1 MKKILKLTA
10 IAIIVFIMN
19 ITACYAE
26 ELNCDY
32 VLRKG
37 STGNNVKVLQRELNK
52 QANCNLV
59 IDGSFGKLTKACVQ
73 KYQKANNLEQD
84 GIVGPLTCNS
94 LNGTP
99 LETTNETINQTIA
112 ENKSSITLYDKETS
126 KYAVVLG
133 SKVNVRKSS
142 STKSE
147 ILGQVSRGTIVKIT
161 SQTTNW
167 YGININEVDGYI
179 RKDLI
184 SKDCIIVDI
193 SDQRFYYYEEG
204 NIKWS
209 TYVVTGNAGN
219 HDTPVGTYKL
229 KRSNF
234 RNKTY
239 LRGYNDNG
247 TKYKSY
253 VDYWMPFIT
262 KRGIGFHDAS
272 WRESWEYTNTRYQ
285 GNGSHGCV
293 NMQHDAAEKLYNE
306 VPDVIDV
313 VVRD

>member
-19 ITACYAE
+19 ITVCYAE

-52 QANCNLV
+52 QANCNLEV
-59 IDGSFGKLTKACVQ
+59 DGSFGKLTKACVQ
-73 KYQKANNLEQD
+73 KYQKENNLKQD
-84 GIVGPLTCNS
+84 GVVGPLTCNS

-99 LETTNETINQTIA
+99 IETSNSAITVYA
-112 ENKSSITLYDKETS
+112 KENS

-133 SKVNVRKSS
+133 SNVNVRKSS
-142 STKSE
+142 TTKSE
-147 ILGQVSRGTIVKIT
+147 ALGQVSRGTIVKIT
-161 SQTTNW
+161 SQTKNW
-167 YGININEVDGYI
+167 YGINIDGVDGYI
-179 RKDLI
+179 REDLL

-193 SDQRFYYYEEG
+193 SDQRFYYYEDG

-219 HDTPVGTYKL
+219 HDTPVGKYKL
-229 KRSNF
+229 QRSNF

-262 KRGIGFHDAS
+262 SRGIGFHDAS
-272 WRESWEYTNTRYQ
+272 WRESWEFTNKRYQ
-285 GNGSHGCV
+285 GHGSHGCV
-293 NMQHDAAEKLYNE
+293 NMQHEAAEKLYNE
-306 VPDVIDV
+306 VPDTIDV